1 MHLFDLKMS
10 ALFKDLERVLE
21 DSGLIW
27 NVETLANSSAAL
39 MPSTA
44 RERNSLRRRRIER

>member
-1 MHLFDLKMS
+1 MHLFDLTMN
-10 ALFKDLERVLE
+10 AFKDLERVLA

-27 NVETLANSSAAL
+27 NVGDLGNSSAAL

-44 RERNSLRRRRIER
+44 RERNSLKRRRIER